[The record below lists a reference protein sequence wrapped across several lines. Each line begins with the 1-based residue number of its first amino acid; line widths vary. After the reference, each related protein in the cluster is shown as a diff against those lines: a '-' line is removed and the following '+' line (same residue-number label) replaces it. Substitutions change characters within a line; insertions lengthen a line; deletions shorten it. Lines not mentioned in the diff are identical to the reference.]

1 MQLDNTRFG
10 TIQFQEGDVVTL
22 PDGMV
27 GFPQWT
33 RFVLVQTR
41 EGSPFRWLQSVE
53 DPSLAFLLADPTAY
67 CPDYAPELPDA
78 VAAALGL
85 TEQSPCLLL
94 VTAAIPRGRPEDMT
108 LNLAAPV
115 LINMESRIG
124 AQVILES
131 EAYTMK
137 HRVFAEAPQAVDA
150 RAA

>member
-27 GFPQWT
+27 GFPRWT

-41 EGSPFRWLQSVE
+41 AGSPFRWLQSVE
-53 DPSLAFLLADPTAY
+53 DPGLAFLLADPTAY
-67 CPDYAPELPDA
+67 CPNYAPELPDH
-78 VAAALGL
+78 VAGSLGL
-85 TEQSPCLLL
+85 TEETPCLVL

-115 LINMESRIG
+115 VINLENRTG
-124 AQVILES
+124 AQVVLES

-137 HRVFAEAPQAVDA
+137 HRVFEQAPQPADA
-150 RAA
+150 KAA

>member
-10 TIQFQEGDVVTL
+10 TIEYQDGDVVTL
-22 PDGMV
+22 PEGMV

-53 DPSLAFLLADPTAY
+53 DPSLAFLLADPSAY
-67 CPDYAPELPDA
+67 CPEYAPEVPDA
-78 VAAALGL
+78 AARALSL
-85 TEQSPCLLL
+85 TEETPCLLL

-115 LINMESRIG
+115 VINLETRVG
-124 AQVILES
+124 AQVILEN

-137 HRVFAEAPQAVDA
+137 HRVFEQAPQTASTK
-150 RAA
+150 AA